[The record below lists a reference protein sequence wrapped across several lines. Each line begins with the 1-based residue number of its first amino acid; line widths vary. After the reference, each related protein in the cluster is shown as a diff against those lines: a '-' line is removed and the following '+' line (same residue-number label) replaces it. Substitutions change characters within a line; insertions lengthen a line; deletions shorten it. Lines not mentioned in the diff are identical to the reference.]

1 MRVVIA
7 PDSFGGTLTAREA
20 AVAIA
25 AGWQEARPGDD
36 VVTRGMSDG
45 GEGLVDVLATA
56 DPDWDRR
63 AVEVAGPRG
72 TPVTAEWL
80 LGEDRHGPVAVVEVA
95 LACGL
100 ALVEEDRR
108 DPLLATS
115 HGVGQ
120 LLDATRVEGARRVL
134 VGLGGSATVDGGLG
148 ALTGLGMTLLRADGS
163 GLKVGG
169 GWMHELDRIELGWLD
184 PGWADVEVD
193 LLADVRTTLPDAA
206 AVFGPQKGAD
216 EAAVRTL
223 TDGLATAATV
233 VERDLDVPGLSRRP
247 GTGAAGGLGFALAAA
262 LGARLRA
269 GAPVVAGLVD
279 LDDALR
285 GADLV
290 VTGEGRID
298 ATTTVGK
305 VVGEV
310 AERARTFDVPWVVVA
325 GSGDLPDDVD
335 GELSAPNGPGD
346 DPTTEVAAAA
356 SRLAARIERG
366 RRPRDRPHAVDVRGT
381 REASG

>member
-20 AVAIA
+20 ASAIA
-25 AGWQEARPGDD
+25 AGWRSARPDDD
-36 VVTRGMSDG
+36 VVSRGMSDG

-56 DPDWDRR
+56 DPDWERHT
-63 AVEVAGPRG
+63 VEVAGPRA
-72 TPVTAEWL
+72 TPVAADWL

-108 DPLLATS
+108 DPLRATS
-115 HGVGQ
+115 HGVGE
-120 LLDATRVEGARRVL
+120 LLDATRSAGARRVL

-148 ALTGLGMTLLRADGS
+148 ALTGLGMKLLRADGS

-169 GWMHELDRIELGWLD
+169 GWMHELDHIDLGWLD

-193 LLADVRTTLPDAA
+193 LLADVRISLQDAA

-233 VERDLDVPGLSRRP
+233 VERDLDVPGLSQRP

-298 ATTTVGK
+298 ATTAVGK

-310 AERARTFDVPWVVVA
+310 AERARTFDVPWLVVA

-335 GELSAPNGPGD
+335 GELSAPDGPGD
-346 DPTTEVAAAA
+346 DPAAEVTAAAA
-356 SRLAARIERG
+356 RLAAR
-366 RRPRDRPHAVDVRGT
+366 VDPGPAT
-381 REASG
+381 A